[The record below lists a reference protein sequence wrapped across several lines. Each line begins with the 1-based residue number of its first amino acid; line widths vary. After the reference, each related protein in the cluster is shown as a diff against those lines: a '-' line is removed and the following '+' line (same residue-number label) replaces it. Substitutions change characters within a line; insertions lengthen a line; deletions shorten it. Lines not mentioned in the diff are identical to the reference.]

1 MKEENSEKEKY
12 VEIWEDNV
20 HIKDLLVAM
29 ALCIGFALGGYLFAF
44 GDTPPLIFGLAGGV
58 IGFIIS
64 SIIIKPK
71 RQLTV
76 MEEGEDE
83 WTQS

>member
-1 MKEENSEKEKY
+1 MKEENSEKQEY

-20 HIKDLLVAM
+20 NIKDLLIAM
-29 ALCIGFALGGYLFAF
+29 VLCIGFALGGYLLAF
-44 GDTPPLIFGLAGGV
+44 GETPPLIFGLAGGV

-71 RQLTV
+71 RQLTM
-76 MEEGEDE
+76 MEEGEE
-83 WTQS
+83 